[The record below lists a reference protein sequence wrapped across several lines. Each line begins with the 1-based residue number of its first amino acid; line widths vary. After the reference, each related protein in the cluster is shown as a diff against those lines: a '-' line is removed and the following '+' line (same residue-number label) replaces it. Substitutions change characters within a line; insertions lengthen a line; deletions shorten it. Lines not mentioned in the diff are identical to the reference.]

1 MSENAGILLI
11 KLYEEYK
18 KGNNIEKVKPSDVG
32 LSKIAFAKAGDEL
45 KTIGYLPDFAY
56 VETRNNKLV
65 CFIGKLSDEAI
76 EFCEECVNE

>member
-18 KGNNIEKVKPSDVG
+18 KGNNIEKVKSTDVR
-32 LSKIAFAKAGDEL
+32 LSKMAFAKAGDEL
-45 KTIGYLPDFAY
+45 KKIGYLPNFSH
-56 VETRNNKLV
+56 VETKNTEPI

-76 EFCEECVNE
+76 KFCSDLD